1 MDTKNQGDFFVY
13 EVLFSEKAKKQFLKL
28 EKDIQKRI
36 TNSLDRIKLRPEA
49 YVTKLVGETAYR
61 LRVGDYRVIM
71 DIDKGKLIIL
81 IIKVGHRRN
90 IYE

>member
-1 MDTKNQGDFFVY
+1 MY
-13 EVLFSEKAKKQFLKL
+13 EIVFSEKAKKQFLKL

-36 TNSLDRIKLRPEA
+36 IAPLDRIKIRPEA
-49 YVTKLVGETAYR
+49 YVTKLVGDASYR

-90 IYE
+90 IYK

>member
-1 MDTKNQGDFFVY
+1 MY
-13 EVLFSEKAKKQFLKL
+13 EIVFSEKAKKQFLKL

-36 TNSLDRIKLRPEA
+36 IAPLDRIKIRPEA
-49 YVTKLVGETAYR
+49 YITKLVGDTSYR

-90 IYE
+90 IYK

>member
-1 MDTKNQGDFFVY
+1 MY
-13 EVLFSEKAKKQFLKL
+13 IILFSEKAKKQFLNL

-36 TNSLDRIKLRPEA
+36 VNSLDRTKIRPEA
-49 YVTKLVGETAYR
+49 YVTKLVGDTAYK

-81 IIKVGHRRN
+81 IIKIGHRRN
-90 IYE
+90 IYN

>member
-1 MDTKNQGDFFVY
+1 MY
-13 EVLFSEKAKKQFLKL
+13 EIVFSEKAKKQFLKL
-28 EKDIQKRI
+28 EKDIKKRI
-36 TNSLDRIKLRPEA
+36 ITPLDRIKIRPEA
-49 YVTKLVGETAYR
+49 YVTKLVGDASYR

-90 IYE
+90 IYK